1 MIQLYTAGTPNG
13 KKISIY
19 LEEAALPYKVHR
31 VDLGKQDQFKPDFL
45 AISPNNK
52 IPAIIDQDGPGGA
65 ALPVFESGAILIY
78 LGEKTGK
85 LLPQEPRARSQ
96 AVQWLMFQMGG
107 IGPMFGQNYH
117 FQKAAPEK
125 LPYAITR
132 YVDET
137 RRLFGVMDRR
147 LAEAPYLAGDYSVAD
162 IAAFPWVTGDWHGVS
177 RAEFPNLS
185 RWHDAIAAR
194 PAVQRGMQI
203 PN

>member
-13 KKISIY
+13 KKISVY
-19 LEEAALPYKVHR
+19 LEEVGLPYKVHR
-31 VDLGKQDQFKPDFL
+31 VDLGKSEQFRPEFL

-52 IPAIIDQDGPGGA
+52 IPAIVDQDGPGGTP
-65 ALPVFESGAILIY
+65 LPVFESGAILLY

-85 LLPQEPRARSQ
+85 LLPKEPRARSQ

-117 FQKAAPEK
+117 FQKSAPEK

-147 LAEAPYLAGDYSVAD
+147 LGETPYLAGDYSVAD
-162 IAAFPWVTGDWHGVS
+162 IAAFPWVTGDWHGVN
-177 RAEFPNLS
+177 RAEFANLS
-185 RWHDAIAAR
+185 RWHDAIAER
-194 PAVQRGMQI
+194 KAVQRGMQV

>member
-13 KKISIY
+13 KKISVY
-19 LEEAALPYKVHR
+19 LEEIGLPYKVHR
-31 VDLGKQDQFKPDFL
+31 VDLGKGDQFKPEFL

-52 IPAIIDQDGPGGA
+52 IPAIVDQDGPGGQ
-65 ALPVFESGAILIY
+65 ALPVFESGAILLY

-85 LLPQEPRARSQ
+85 LLPQDPRARSQ

-117 FQKAAPEK
+117 FQKSAPEN

-132 YVDET
+132 YIDET
-137 RRLFGVMDRR
+137 RRLFGVMDKR
-147 LAEAPYLAGDYSVAD
+147 LGETPFLAGDYSVAD
-162 IAAFPWVTGDWHGVS
+162 IAAFPWVTGDWHGVK
-177 RAEFPNLS
+177 RTDFPNLS
-185 RWHDAIAAR
+185 RWHDAIAER
-194 PAVQRGMQI
+194 KAVQRGMQV